1 MLEGHSSYVKGI
13 AWDPIGTYLATQSDD
28 KSIIIWRVSDWR
40 LVQQIKAPFHKVR
53 HQDALPRFDRGDVAT
68 PTSVPPVQG
77 FISQTFSLRLSW
89 TPDGQHV
96 VGVNSFVSPSH
107 CACVLTRGEWD
118 AALSVVGH
126 NAAVTVVAFSPLLF
140 KDPDGA
146 AEPTTCFALG
156 SQVRVVRPSNRASTH
171 CWSKLVSARG
181 DRTDLLRCRISG

>member
-1 MLEGHSSYVKGI
+1 M
-13 AWDPIGTYLATQSDD
+13 
-28 KSIIIWRVSDWR
+28 R
-40 LVQQIKAPFHKVR
+40 
-53 HQDALPRFDRGDVAT
+53 

-89 TPDGQHV
+89 TPDGQHI

-156 SQVRVVRPSNRASTH
+156 SQVRVRPPQQGCINAH
-171 CWSKLVSARG
+171 CWSGWVSAGG
-181 DRTDLLRCRISG
+181 DRTALLRCRTSG

>member
-1 MLEGHSSYVKGI
+1 ML
-13 AWDPIGTYLATQSDD
+13 
-28 KSIIIWRVSDWR
+28 
-40 LVQQIKAPFHKVR
+40 
-53 HQDALPRFDRGDVAT
+53 
-68 PTSVPPVQG
+68 PVQG

-89 TPDGQHV
+89 TPDGQHI

-140 KDPDGA
+140 KDPHGA

-156 SQVRVVRPSNRASTH
+156 SQVRVRRPSSRASPP
-171 CWSKLVSARG
+171 CWSGWVSARG
-181 DRTDLLRCRISG
+181 DKTAALWCRTSG